1 MGLQRPREEEK
12 REPGNEVGVEF
23 TTTFLLF
30 SRREENGKFFQALI
44 KFFKRKGKNCFPQC
58 LK

>member
-1 MGLQRPREEEK
+1 MKIFEHLVRF
-12 REPGNEVGVEF
+12 F
-23 TTTFLLF
+23 TRVAIPTAFLGF

-44 KFFKRKGKNCFPQC
+44 KLFKKKGKNYFPQC